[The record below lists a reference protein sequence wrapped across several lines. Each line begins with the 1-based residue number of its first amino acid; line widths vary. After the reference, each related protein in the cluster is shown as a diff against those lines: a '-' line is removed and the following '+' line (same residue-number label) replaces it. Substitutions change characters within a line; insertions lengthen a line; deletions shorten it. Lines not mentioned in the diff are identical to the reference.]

1 MHVQTFA
8 CLYCRFSKVPY
19 LNLRV
24 VFQLILSCVLLG
36 RGAIEWLGGHR
47 RQPGE
52 PISAW
57 LLRCWD
63 NGAGRQQLEGHEAQQ
78 LGSLAKDREIER
90 GIGKE
95 GAICSLWRRLLSSVR
110 ARYPFKEDLVN
121 SPGKWTTADEGIQ
134 YLRELAVLEIVYRDL
149 KSDRVPEDP
158 EDASCTMAMWR
169 KVVQSA
175 PASYSSSLVSLYH
188 PQMDTPTIEMASSWL
203 RNVEET
209 LGTSSSL
216 QASSPAFRGSPR
228 DRSSPSPVRGKGSPK
243 RRPRGELWFFLR
255 DQGED
260 MRKWVGEPTFKLEA
274 RVRELRGKKAV
285 KRSPKKTA
293 SVVATERQ
301 EGNQRFPRHK
311 RTKITSFH
319 PGEGTSDLASRR
331 SDSEYSD
338 QE

>member
-1 MHVQTFA
+1 
-8 CLYCRFSKVPY
+8 Y
-19 LNLRV
+19 LCAVAFPTTLDLRKDY
-24 VFQLILSCVLLG
+24 S
-36 RGAIEWLGGHR
+36 

-134 YLRELAVLEIVYRDL
+134 HLRELAVLEIIYSDL

-158 EDASCTMAMWR
+158 EDAPCTMAMWR

-188 PQMDTPTIEMASSWL
+188 PQMDTPTIEMASSWMEAWKIDHIGPL
-203 RNVEET
+203 PQTRPGRRYILTMAEATTGWLET
-209 LGTSSSL
+209 
-216 QASSPAFRGSPR
+216 
-228 DRSSPSPVRGKGSPK
+228 SPVNHCHC
-243 RRPRGELWFFLR
+243 LR
-255 DQGED
+255 DLEIPSLEGQILRHHGTTEGIELD
-260 MRKWVGEPTFKLEA
+260 NGAHFKNNLINRWAKKHGIECTYHIPYYSQA
-274 RVRELRGKKAV
+274 PGKIE
-285 KRSPKKTA
+285 SYNGLLKTM
-293 SVVATERQ
+293 
-301 EGNQRFPRHK
+301 
-311 RTKITSFH
+311 
-319 PGEGTSDLASRR
+319 
-331 SDSEYSD
+331 
-338 QE
+338 